1 MQAIFQAMGLDAGI
15 DGTKL
20 PQHIAIIMDGNGRWA
35 KAQGKPRVY
44 GHRQG
49 VTAVREVTEAAAGL
63 GIPYLTLYAFSAEN
77 WRRPVLEVSALMQLL
92 VQTIRREMKTLQQ
105 NQIRLH
111 AIGDLSVLPGRTRQ
125 SLEEAMAAT
134 ALNHRMTLTL
144 ALNYGSRQEIVQ
156 AFRELGHAIK
166 EGRIMPDEIDQAHIS
181 KALYTREMPD
191 PELVIRT
198 SGEQRISNFL
208 LWQVAYAELLFSPVM
223 WPDFRKE
230 HLYQAIIDYQH
241 RERRFGK
248 TTEQLITHD
257 A

>member
-1 MQAIFQAMGLDAGI
+1 MGLDAGI
-15 DGTKL
+15 DNTKL

-49 VTAVREVTEAAAGL
+49 VTAVREVTEAAAEL

-156 AFRELGHAIK
+156 AVRALGYAIK
-166 EGRIMPDEIDQAHIS
+166 EGQIMPDEIDQALIS
-181 KALYTREMPD
+181 KALYTRNMPD

-208 LWQVAYAELLFSPVM
+208 LWQVAYAELHFSSVM

-230 HLYQAIIDYQH
+230 HFYQAIIDYQH